1 MSARIFLVDHPYFFG
16 SFSYIKILRNSFGEK
31 LPKTSLGNSPFVSLH
46 PGSNLCH
53 LKEKFKSQIQA
64 SQLTRKLQGR
74 KPTRMAQ
81 QDEGRRKTEVQ

>member
-46 PGSNLCH
+46 PGSNLCQER
-53 LKEKFKSQIQA
+53 KIQESNSSKSIDKKA
-64 SQLTRKLQGR
+64 SR
-74 KPTRMAQ
+74 
-81 QDEGRRKTEVQ
+81 